1 MPKNILSPLKSDL
14 VTKRKVSSINAYIWN
29 LGKWYWWTYLQGRNT
44 DTEAE
49 NGLVDTAEKGEGGTN
64 WENSIDIN
72 ALPCVKQIA
81 SEKLLNS
88 TRSSAQFSEGWDGD
102 GVGRSLKRAEIHV
115 YLRLIHIVV
124 RQKPMQHCKGI
135 IHQLKIIF
143 KKKFERRKIKIKLD
157 LI

>member
-1 MPKNILSPLKSDL
+1 MHKNTLSPLKSDL
-14 VTKRKVSSINAYIWN
+14 VRKRKISSINAYIWN
-29 LGKWYWWTYLQGRNT
+29 LGKWYWWTYLQGGNT

-88 TRSSAQFSEGWDGD
+88 TRSSAQCSEGWDRG

-115 YLRLIHIVV
+115 YLWWIHNIVW
-124 RQKPMQHCKGI
+124 QKQVQHCKAI
-135 IHQLKIIF
+135 ILQLKINLKIIF
-143 KKKFERRKIKIKLD
+143 
-157 LI
+157 

>member
-1 MPKNILSPLKSDL
+1 MHKNTLSPLKSDL
-14 VTKRKVSSINAYIWN
+14 VRKRKISSINAYIWN
-29 LGKWYWWTYLQGRNT
+29 LGKWYWWTYLQGGNI

-88 TRSSAQFSEGWDGD
+88 TRSSAQCSEGWDRG

-115 YLRLIHIVV
+115 YLTADS
-124 RQKPMQHCKGI
+124 HC
-135 IHQLKIIF
+135 
-143 KKKFERRKIKIKLD
+143 RKAETNATLQRN
-157 LI
+157 